1 MVLPAG
7 GVVEFDGEAS
17 GGEDVGSGGP
27 GGPVE
32 AIASSEGS
40 GGVLKADAVGAGG
53 KQELVAADVL
63 LESKGAKDD
72 VGSEA
77 SGESA
82 SGRSSVEVGGIGGV
96 EVILEEDD
104 AEGRAGEEER
114 KDRDGFQFH

>member
-1 MVLPAG
+1 MVPTWKETQSPVVLPAG

-96 EVILEEDD
+96 EVILEED
-104 AEGRAGEEER
+104 GLTVQRG
-114 KDRDGFQFH
+114 